1 MTLSVETVDHRVTPR
16 NLEFVPVKV
25 GRATISDGPM
35 KLGRYTLRYRI
46 AQGAMAS
53 VYLAQLEGSAG
64 FHKWVA
70 VKVIHPDV
78 AANPRFVGMFADEAR
93 LAAQIEHP
101 NVCSLFDFGEVN
113 GSWFIAMEYLAG
125 ETLGVVARTGWS
137 TGRPPAHAMVARIV
151 ADAARGLHA
160 AHETRLSS
168 GEHAGVVHR
177 DVSPDNVF
185 VTYAGTTKIV
195 DFGVARWKE
204 QTAGPTAV
212 GELKGKPAY
221 MSPEQLREEPIDRR
235 SDIWSLGVV
244 LWEVSIGRRLFSRKT
259 DAETIEAVL
268 EQRIPHPRRF
278 RAEYPV
284 ELAAIVCKALERD
297 PDRRYQTALEFAREL
312 EQWVARS
319 GEIAGSAEVGEYMQV
334 AFASQIAQRE
344 PLMREPPRDA
354 PRGLP
359 AREISN
365 VRRMTPIDPE
375 EFDNSPLEFIPD
387 MTAPSD
393 NDMGEE
399 LTRLRPLGPSPA
411 SDGPPPMSLPPV
423 TWSPLERPPVNVVVL
438 ERASLPAWRRRGVP
452 SFVGALLLIVASL
465 AVIAW
470 WLSLGHVRAS

>member
-1 MTLSVETVDHRVTPR
+1 MTPSVATVDHRVTPR
-16 NLEFVPVKV
+16 DLDLVPVKA
-25 GRATISDGPM
+25 GRATISDGPLR
-35 KLGRYTLRYRI
+35 LGRYTLRYRI
-46 AQGAMAS
+46 AQGGMAS

-78 AANPRFVGMFADEAR
+78 AANPRFVDMFVDEAR
-93 LAAQIEHP
+93 LAAQIDHP
-101 NVCSLFDFGEVN
+101 NICSLFDFGEVN

-137 TGRPPAHAMVARIV
+137 TGRPPAHAMVARIA

-160 AHETRLSS
+160 AHETRLAS

-177 DVSPDNVF
+177 DVSPENVF

-204 QTAGPTAV
+204 QTADRTAV

-221 MSPEQLREEPIDRR
+221 MSPEQLREEPVDRR
-235 SDIWSLGVV
+235 SDVWSLGVV
-244 LWEVSIGRRLFSRKT
+244 LWEASIGRRLFSRKT
-259 DAETIEAVL
+259 HVETIEAVL
-268 EQRIPHPRRF
+268 AQRVPHPRRF

-297 PDRRYQTALEFAREL
+297 PERRYQTALEFAREL
-312 EQWVARS
+312 EQWIARS
-319 GEIAGSAEVGEYMQV
+319 GEPVGTAEVGEYMQE

-344 PLMREPPRDA
+344 PLLRERPHA
-354 PRGLP
+354 LP
-359 AREISN
+359 AREVSD

-375 EFDNSPLEFIPD
+375 EFDNSPLEFVPD
-387 MTAPSD
+387 MAAPSD
-393 NDMGEE
+393 NDIGEE
-399 LTRLRPLGPSPA
+399 LTRLRPFAPSPA

-438 ERASLPAWRRRGVP
+438 GRASLPAWRRRGIP
-452 SFVGALLLIVASL
+452 SFVAALLLALASAL
-465 AVIAW
+465 VIAW
-470 WLSLGHVRAS
+470 WLSLGRSPAT